1 MYREDLL
8 YYLNGFLRPEQ
19 ILFERADLDQYTA
32 DETGIYH
39 STPGVI
45 VFPGNTAEVSAILK
59 YCNTNR
65 IPVTPRGA
73 GTGLA
78 GNASCA
84 EGGVLM
90 VFTRMDKILSID
102 AQNGCIVVQPG
113 CIAEILRQE
122 VQKTGWYYPVD
133 PASSGTSLIGGHVST
148 NAAGPHSYKYGP
160 TRSYVMA
167 MEIVL
172 PDGTIIHTGSKTEKN
187 SSGYN
192 LTQLVCGSE
201 GTLAVITEITLR
213 LVPPPVSAMTA
224 LISFPTLEEGLQAIL
239 GLRSSDIDIS
249 AMEFMERSALELVA
263 KYEGHYELQIEAA
276 CACHVLLDIEAGDS
290 LSMERQ
296 TEKLI
301 LRMQDLPHLNVLLA
315 DSDDTRMRLWRMR
328 RLIGHAVR
336 HYSSYREVD
345 TVVPVSR
352 LVTLIEKIKDAGA
365 LYGFSS
371 VCYGHA
377 GNGNLHV
384 NILREA
390 KDNESW
396 NKILTMG
403 VEAIFREVVA
413 LGGVLSGE
421 HGIGLLNRP
430 FLSLQFSET
439 ELQLMK
445 KIKTVF
451 DPNGIMNP
459 GKIFDIT

>member
-1 MYREDLL
+1 MYREDLF

-19 ILFERADLDQYTA
+19 ILFERADLDQYTV
-32 DETGIYH
+32 DETGVYH

-172 PDGTIIHTGSKTEKN
+172 PDGTIIRTGSKTEKN

-192 LTQLVCGSE
+192 LTQLLCGSE
-201 GTLAVITEITLR
+201 GTLAAITEITLR
-213 LVPPPVSAMTA
+213 LVPPPACTMTA
-224 LISFPTLEEGLQAIL
+224 LISFPTLEDGLQAIIDL
-239 GLRSSDIDIS
+239 KASDIDIS
-249 AMEFMERSALELVA
+249 AMEFMERAALDLVV
-263 KYEGHYELQIEAA
+263 KYEGPEGPGAETA

-290 LSMERQ
+290 FSMDRQ
-296 TEKLI
+296 TDKLI
-301 LRMQDLPHLNVLLA
+301 LKMQKLSHLNVLIA
-315 DSDDTRMRLWRMR
+315 DSEDARMKLWRTR
-328 RLIGHAVR
+328 QLIGHAVR
-336 HYSSYREVD
+336 HYSPYREVD
-345 TVVPVSR
+345 TVVPVDR
-352 LVTLIEKIKDAGA
+352 LITLIEKIKAAGD
-365 LYGFSS
+365 LYGFNS
-371 VCYGHA
+371 VCYGHG

-384 NILREA
+384 NILREN
-390 KDNESW
+390 KDDESW
-396 NKILTMG
+396 NKILTLG
-403 VEAIFREVVA
+403 VEAIFREVIA

-430 FLSLQFSET
+430 FVPLQFSDAEI
-439 ELQLMK
+439 QLMK
-445 KIKTVF
+445 QVKAAF

-459 GKIFDIT
+459 GKIFEN

>member
-172 PDGTIIHTGSKTEKN
+172 PDGTIIRTGSKTEKN

-192 LTQLVCGSE
+192 LTQLLCGSE
-201 GTLAVITEITLR
+201 GTLAAITEITLR
-213 LVPPPVSAMTA
+213 LVLPPACTMTA
-224 LISFPTLEEGLQAIL
+224 LISFPTLEDGLQAIIDL
-239 GLRSSDIDIS
+239 KASDIDIS
-249 AMEFMERSALELVA
+249 AMEFMERAALDLVV
-263 KYEGHYELQIEAA
+263 KYEGPDGPGTETA

-290 LSMERQ
+290 LSMDRQ
-296 TEKLI
+296 TDKLI
-301 LRMQDLPHLNVLLA
+301 LKMQELSHLNVLIA
-315 DSDDTRMRLWRMR
+315 DSEDARMKLWRTR

-336 HYSSYREVD
+336 HYSPYREVD
-345 TVVPVSR
+345 TVVPVDR
-352 LVTLIEKIKDAGA
+352 LITLIEKIKAAGD
-365 LYGFSS
+365 LYGFNS
-371 VCYGHA
+371 VCYGHG

-384 NILREA
+384 NILREN
-390 KDNESW
+390 KDDESW
-396 NKILTMG
+396 NKILTLG
-403 VEAIFREVVA
+403 VEAIFREVIA

-430 FLSLQFSET
+430 FVPLQFSDAEI
-439 ELQLMK
+439 QLMK
-445 KIKTVF
+445 QVKAAF

-459 GKIFDIT
+459 GKIFEN